1 MIFQLL
7 NNLFKLWQKR
17 NPDVKAFD
25 QEALSG
31 KHQKVGRSTFGK
43 QSEAGNTFTDKMPDV
58 PKSFSHELGP
68 KGGIR
73 PSYTRAH
80 SFSDLKV

>member
-1 MIFQLL
+1 M
-7 NNLFKLWQKR
+7 WQKR
-17 NPDVKAFD
+17 NHEVKAFD
-25 QEALSG
+25 KEALSG
-31 KHQKVGRSTFGK
+31 KQQKIGKSTFGK
-43 QSEAGNTFTDKMPDV
+43 QTETGKTSVDKMPEV

-80 SFSDLKV
+80 SFSDLKVYFY